1 MPFVNFN
8 WGAGVDTYLTVKEVA
23 AIVQLSVPT
32 IRRYTMKN
40 EIPFH
45 KINRAVRF
53 KKSEI
58 EEWVEKREAA
68 KAGVLFSEAKTG
80 GKV

>member
-1 MPFVNFN
+1 M
-8 WGAGVDTYLTVKEVA
+8 DTYLTVNDVA
-23 AIVQLSVPT
+23 VIVRLSVPT
-32 IRRYTMKN
+32 IRRYTMNK

-58 EEWVEKREAA
+58 EEWVEKREAV

-80 GKV
+80 GKE

>member
-1 MPFVNFN
+1 M
-8 WGAGVDTYLTVKEVA
+8 DTYLTVKDVA
-23 AIVQLSVPT
+23 VIVRLSVPT
-32 IRRYTMKN
+32 IRRYTMKK

-68 KAGVLFSEAKTG
+68 KCSAHAELGVLFSEAKTG

>member
-1 MPFVNFN
+1 MN
-8 WGAGVDTYLTVKEVA
+8 K
-23 AIVQLSVPT
+23 
-32 IRRYTMKN
+32 

-58 EEWVEKREAA
+58 EIWVEKREAE
-68 KAGVLFSEAKTG
+68 KVKSENVNFEGGLFCDTEAGGEHE
-80 GKV
+80 